1 MSAEEGV
8 KKIKTDMT
16 KAGDQNSG
24 NRSAN
29 TPEADH
35 RILEYREEEY
45 REQEY
50 LYWLCQ
56 IPSFGTVKI
65 HRLWEHY
72 GSFHDIYYIE
82 GKELAAKKLVT
93 EKEAGMFDSCKPKL
107 KESVKEYQSLKDQGI
122 RFISVLDEEYPKR
135 LTYISNKPMGLYV
148 KGSLPQENQPT
159 LAIIGARG
167 CSNYGR
173 QIAEY
178 MGAALSK
185 NGIQIISGLAAGID
199 GFGHRGAIK
208 EGQPTYGILGCG
220 VNICY
225 PRENYPLYEA
235 MVSCGGVLSEH
246 RLNEAPAP
254 GNFPMRNR
262 IISGLSDAILVVEAR
277 EKSGS
282 LITVEYAL
290 DQGKEVFAIPGPIT
304 EGLSRGCNRLIK
316 AGAGLVSTPEDI
328 LDYFNVRNQKML
340 TVHEKS
346 TKSLAKNEKML
357 YSCLDFKPK
366 FIEEIAAESG
376 LSIGECSAILMGLE
390 LEGYVVS
397 PAGHYYARTI

>member
-1 MSAEEGV
+1 MME
-8 KKIKTDMT
+8 
-16 KAGDQNSG
+16 
-24 NRSAN
+24 R
-29 TPEADH
+29 
-35 RILEYREEEY
+35 EYT
-45 REQEY
+45 EQEY

-82 GKELAAKKLVT
+82 GKELEENKLVSARD
-93 EKEAGMFDSCKPKL
+93 AGCFDSCKTKL
-107 KESVKEYQSLKDQGI
+107 ESAVEEYRGLASQGI
-122 RFISVLDEEYPKR
+122 RFVSVLDEEYPRR
-135 LTYISNKPMGLYV
+135 LTYISNNPMGLYV
-148 KGSLPQENQPT
+148 KGSLPDEERPT

-173 QIAEY
+173 QVAEY

-185 NGIQIISGLAAGID
+185 NGIQIVSGLAAGID
-199 GFGHRGAIK
+199 GYGHRGAIR
-208 EGQPTYGILGCG
+208 EGQPTYGVLGCG

-225 PRENYPLYEA
+225 PRENYPLYES
-235 MVSCGGVLSEH
+235 MMTCGGVLSEC
-246 RLNEAPAP
+246 RLSEAPAP
-254 GNFPMRNR
+254 KNFPMRNR
-262 IISGLSDAILVVEAR
+262 IISGLSDAVLVVEAR

-290 DQGKEVFAIPGPIT
+290 EQGKEVFAIPGPIT

-328 LDYFNVRNQKML
+328 LDFFDVRNRKML

-357 YSCLDFKPK
+357 YSCLDLKPK
-366 FIEEIAAESG
+366 FIEEIAAMSG
-376 LSIGECSAILMGLE
+376 LSIGACAAILLELE
-390 LEGYVVS
+390 LEGFVVQ
-397 PAGHYYARTI
+397 PASHYYARVI